1 MIEHKLHIGGV
12 EVDLTQPAADIEKII
27 NDNQQKVYLGYVTA
41 SYKEID
47 DLTAEIT
54 FHRYLPFD

>member
-47 DLTAEIT
+47 DLSSCNPNL
-54 FHRYLPFD
+54 F